1 MHEKMPKAS
10 KKRASKTEYQSPKQ
24 LVMVGFETPFSQKLN
39 PTNRWV
45 QLAGQIPWDNI
56 VNIYTRQLNNH
67 KTGAS
72 NVNGRVIIGSLI
84 IKHLCNLSD
93 EETILQIQENM
104 YMQYFLGYS
113 SFSSEAPFDASLFVE
128 IRKRLGVDQLKS
140 INEKIYN
147 LYMGK
152 NEKTDF
158 DDSSDDGE
166 KASNSLS
173 EKVPDEDAKREGRLL
188 VDATACPQDIQYPT
202 DLNLLSDSRVKTEEL
217 IDCLYDSELHGS
229 LKPRTYREVAR
240 KEYLVIAQKRKKS
253 HRVIHKGVGQQLR
266 FVRRNLKTIEK
277 LLKKYAS
284 LPFSVRQKE
293 YYDTIKT
300 VYAQQLKMYRSGT
313 HSVEDRIV
321 SIHQPHVRP
330 IVRGKDKGNTEFG
343 SKLNLSLV
351 NGYSFI
357 DHLKWDAYNEG
368 VLLKESIL
376 LYYRRHGYW
385 PKEVM
390 ADRIYC
396 NQENRRLLKEW
407 KIRLLAKPLG
417 RPPAVK
423 LEHVSPGERNPIEG
437 KFGQAK
443 TRYGMDRIKAR
454 LKGTSESWIASIV
467 LVLNLVK
474 LAGRASY
481 SLIEKWL
488 EVALQFLG
496 LFQNRL
502 LFQ

>member
-1 MHEKMPKAS
+1 MHENMPKAI
-10 KKRASKTEYQSPKQ
+10 KKRASKSEYHSPRQ
-24 LVMVGFETPFSQKLN
+24 LVMVGFETPFSQKLSSS
-39 PTNRWV
+39 NRWV
-45 QLAGQIPWDNI
+45 HLAGQIPWDNI
-56 VNIYTRQLNNH
+56 VNIYTRQLRNQ

-113 SFSSEAPFDASLFVE
+113 SFSSEAPFDSSLFVE
-128 IRKRLGVDQLKS
+128 IRKRLGVDQLNA

-152 NEKTDF
+152 KEDASDTDVEG
-158 DDSSDDGE
+158 DE
-166 KASNSLS
+166 RIASNPVS
-173 EKVPDEDAKREGRLL
+173 EEVPQDDAKREGRLL

-202 DLNLLSDSRVKTEEL
+202 DLNLLSDSREKSEEL
-217 IDCLYDSELHGS
+217 IDFLYKQELHGMV
-229 LKPRTYREVAR
+229 KPRTYREVAR

-253 HRVIHKGVGQQLR
+253 HRVIRKGIGQQLR
-266 FVRRNLKTIEK
+266 FVRRNLKTIR
-277 LLKKYAS
+277 LLLNKYAS
-284 LPFSVRQKE
+284 TPFSVRQLE
-293 YYDTIKT
+293 YYDTISK
-300 VYAQQLKMYRSGT
+300 VYEQQLKMYKSGT

-321 SIHQPHVRP
+321 SIHQSHVRP
-330 IVRGKDKGNTEFG
+330 IVRGKDKGSTEFG
-343 SKLNLSLV
+343 AKLNLSLV

-368 VLLKESIL
+368 VLLKESIRM
-376 LYYRRHGYW
+376 YYRRHGYW

-396 NQENRRLLKEW
+396 NRENRNLLKEW
-407 KIRLLAKPLG
+407 NIRLLAKPLG

-481 SLIEKWL
+481 SLIERWL
-488 EVALQFLG
+488 EMALQFLG